1 MDPLTHG
8 LLGAS
13 LGQALS
19 GPALGRRALV
29 WGAVLGMV
37 PDLDMLAR
45 PADPFAEWRWH
56 RGPTHGFAVHCGRR
70 MPARLLP
77 RPAVG

>member
-19 GPALGRRALV
+19 GPALGRRALA
-29 WGAVLGMV
+29 WGAVLGMA
-37 PDLDMLAR
+37 PDVDILVERHVLR
-45 PADPFAEWRWH
+45 WSRNRRLIRAE
-56 RGPTHGFAVHCGRR
+56 
-70 MPARLLP
+70 
-77 RPAVG
+77 